1 MSSPLRDN
9 MHMVLEGHITLLAPL
24 SHIGESISTDSYLN
38 TVSIIGPDSQP
49 EDVFIYS
56 GNAWRGMM
64 RDLGAKYLLE
74 KLSIGTLPLEMFYLL
89 FSGGN
94 IGGEQKID
102 LEQARRLRKAL
113 PFFSLYG
120 GGVGNQILGGKLNV
134 GAMYPICRECERVLP
149 EALKGVSTSWREWI
163 TEQSYT
169 RTDDAKDERL
179 TERFMRDLMIAGQ
192 KEMDAHLLPE
202 TTEQRTLNDEIDARA
217 DKAIDAQLYGRKTG
231 GAKQTAQPPKDSK
244 GKRDKQQD
252 KAKDGPAQQMRYTQ
266 ELMAPGSEF
275 WQRIDLRGVNELEA
289 GALVSCLHEFAKH
302 PYIGGQARIGHG
314 LCRMAYTWRDLRED
328 GGRPRKFLTAGPE
341 GVEMG
346 ERAQESMDAYN
357 EFLAEIYS
365 RYLADNRQPLA
376 GLISGKEATAQA

>member
-1 MSSPLRDN
+1 MNN

-38 TVSIIGPDSQP
+38 TVSIIGPDGQP

-64 RDLGAKYLLE
+64 RDLGARYLLE
-74 KLSIGTLPLEMFYLL
+74 KLSIATLPLEMFYLL

-113 PFFSLYG
+113 PFFSLFG

-134 GAMYPICRECERVLP
+134 GAMYPICHECERILP
-149 EALKGVSTSWREWI
+149 ESLKGVSTSWREWI

-179 TERFMRDLMIAGQ
+179 GERFLSRPSLAGSQVEQ
-192 KEMDAHLLPE
+192 KALAG
-202 TTEQRTLNDEIDARA
+202 TADESYGERA
-217 DKAIDAQLYGRKTG
+217 EAIKGGKHGKQAKPDKR
-231 GAKQTAQPPKDSK
+231 
-244 GKRDKQQD
+244 D

-275 WQRIDLRGVNELEA
+275 WQRIDLRGVSELEA

-328 GGRPRKFLTAGPE
+328 GGKPRKFLTAGPE

-346 ERAQESMDAYN
+346 ERAKESMAAYN

-376 GLISGKEATAQA
+376 GLISGKEAAQTI